1 MLTQNF
7 LRVVLP
13 CIGETNKYNVGPVV
27 FSGDISITQKAKG
40 NRCTLTLGKSDY
52 ALQEDR
58 FISGSADDD
67 EEHMFVGHF
76 RLRQVPACRIDTD
89 KGDDESIALA
99 STCPLARLSST
110 FTEIRLVVRHNSM
123 RWKQDV
129 GSVTNTPKVL
139 RGQLVH
145 LCTGHSPANIWD
157 QPPLILETPTQAA
170 LAPASSVAASGTLA
184 LPIHQAKGKGTEVDT
199 PIESEPVTVPAS
211 ERLKTFAQKA
221 DEKRK
226 AAKAAAE
233 EEIAAM
239 ESKHSAEKAEMERE
253 HAEMLQSL
261 DDDIAAEEDDLRFQV
276 VQFEEGS

>member
-157 QPPLILETPTQAA
+157 QPPLILETPTQAY
-170 LAPASSVAASGTLA
+170 
-184 LPIHQAKGKGTEVDT
+184 
-199 PIESEPVTVPAS
+199 
-211 ERLKTFAQKA
+211 
-221 DEKRK
+221 
-226 AAKAAAE
+226 
-233 EEIAAM
+233 AM
-239 ESKHSAEKAEMERE
+239 TSK
-253 HAEMLQSL
+253 
-261 DDDIAAEEDDLRFQV
+261 
-276 VQFEEGS
+276 